1 MANYSKLNQPP
12 ASKHGEYRKP
22 SRRKKTGIG
31 ALLTFLVVIM
41 AVIFVMSIFFR
52 VTDIQVEGNEHYTD
66 QEIIK
71 AVVIEEGD
79 NLFFFDRIA
88 ATSRVFAKLPYIEEV
103 SVERQLPNKV
113 IISVQECKAL
123 AYLQVGDEEWAIDY
137 SCKILGKATA
147 EETGDLI
154 PILGVSPGTLMI
166 GEKLT
171 TADGNEEL
179 VNFISEVLYQLQ
191 ERGLAPQV
199 NKIDFSNA
207 YSVRIAFGD
216 GRYTFKIGGSSNVEY
231 KFGMLV
237 SVMSQLKEGD
247 VGTIDVSDGTT
258 AHFIPN

>member
-1 MANYSKLNQPP
+1 MAYHSPMNQPP

-22 SRRKKTGIG
+22 SRRKKTGTG

-191 ERGLAPQV
+191 ERGLASQV

-231 KFGMLV
+231 KFGMIV
-237 SVMSQLKEGD
+237 SVMSQLKAGD

>member
-41 AVIFVMSIFFR
+41 AVIFVMSVFFR

-179 VNFISEVLYQLQ
+179 VDFISQVLYQLQ
-191 ERGLAPQV
+191 ERGLASQV

-231 KFGMLV
+231 KFGMIV
-237 SVMSQLKEGD
+237 SVMSQLKAGD

>member
-1 MANYSKLNQPP
+1 MAYNSHMNQPP

-22 SRRKKTGIG
+22 SRRRKTGVS

-41 AVIFVMSIFFR
+41 AVIFVMSVFFR

-66 QEIIK
+66 EEIIK
-71 AVVIEEGD
+71 AVVIEKGD

-103 SVERQLPNKV
+103 SVERQLPHKV

-123 AYLQVGDEEWAIDY
+123 AYLQVGDEEWAIDH
-137 SCKILGKATA
+137 SCKILGKANET
-147 EETGDLI
+147 ETGELI

-171 TADGNEEL
+171 TSDGNEEL
-179 VNFISEVLYQLQ
+179 VNFIAEVLYQLQ
-191 ERGLAPQV
+191 ERGLAFKV
-199 NKIDFSNA
+199 NKIDFSDP
-207 YSVRIAFGD
+207 YSVRIAYGD

-231 KFGMLV
+231 KFGMIV
-237 SVMSQLKEGD
+237 SVMNQLKEGD
-247 VGTIDVSDGTT
+247 VGTIDVSDGTS

>member
-231 KFGMLV
+231 KFGMIV
-237 SVMSQLKEGD
+237 SVMSQLKSGD

>member
-1 MANYSKLNQPP
+1 MAYHSPMNQPP

-41 AVIFVMSIFFR
+41 AVIFVMSVFFR

-191 ERGLAPQV
+191 ERGLASQV

-231 KFGMLV
+231 KFGMIV
-237 SVMSQLKEGD
+237 SVMNQLKEGD
-247 VGTIDVSDGTT
+247 VGTIDVSDGTS

>member
-41 AVIFVMSIFFR
+41 AVIFVMSVFFR

-191 ERGLAPQV
+191 ERGLASQV

-231 KFGMLV
+231 KFGMIV
-237 SVMSQLKEGD
+237 SVMSQLKAGD

>member
-191 ERGLAPQV
+191 ERGLASQV

-231 KFGMLV
+231 KFGMIV
-237 SVMSQLKEGD
+237 SVMSQLKAGD

>member
-41 AVIFVMSIFFR
+41 AVIFVMSVFFR

-216 GRYTFKIGGSSNVEY
+216 GKYTFKIGGSSNVEY
-231 KFGMLV
+231 KFGMIV
-237 SVMSQLKEGD
+237 SVMSQLKSGD

-258 AHFIPN
+258 GHFIPN

>member
-1 MANYSKLNQPP
+1 MAYHSPMNQPP

-191 ERGLAPQV
+191 ERGLASQV

-231 KFGMLV
+231 KFGMIV
-237 SVMSQLKEGD
+237 SVMSQLKAGD

>member
-179 VNFISEVLYQLQ
+179 VNFISEVLYQLR
-191 ERGLAPQV
+191 ERGLASQV

-231 KFGMLV
+231 KFGMIV
-237 SVMSQLKEGD
+237 SVMSQLKAGD

>member
-113 IISVQECKAL
+113 IVSVQECKAL
-123 AYLQVGDEEWAIDY
+123 AYLQVGDEEWAIDH

-179 VNFISEVLYQLQ
+179 VDFISQVLYQLQ
-191 ERGLAPQV
+191 ERGLASQV

-231 KFGMLV
+231 KFGMIV
-237 SVMSQLKEGD
+237 SVMSQLKAGD

>member
-41 AVIFVMSIFFR
+41 AVIFVMSVFFR

-231 KFGMLV
+231 KFGMIV
-237 SVMSQLKEGD
+237 SVMSQLKAGD